1 MFFTDKK
8 VTAFQRQ
15 EKCTNGKMYGCL
27 RTRRNKTVSL
37 CQANMGTAV
46 FTRIYLIRFKYI
58 SNAYILVQLFCKK
71 KHQESFDL
79 WLADIY
85 PVHLLIHVATVE
97 TAAMNDAS
105 VYLLWRC
112 GTRTRPSTHFHKLRR
127 NSVLPNRSKE
137 RQTKSSCAIRTET
150 ERKHPPT
157 PHRRPFVTGS
167 LTCRFQRLSVTS
179 DRVAAFKW
187 GVHASAWLHKVS
199 HWYVDTSRD
208 AGSAHRTFIRN
219 KNEED

>member
-1 MFFTDKK
+1 
-8 VTAFQRQ
+8 
-15 EKCTNGKMYGCL
+15 MYGCL

-97 TAAMNDAS
+97 TAALNDAS
-105 VYLLWRC
+105 VHLLWRC

-157 PHRRPFVTGS
+157 PHPPATAVCHWEPHLSLPTTVGYVRP
-167 LTCRFQRLSVTS
+167 CR
-179 DRVAAFKW
+179 
-187 GVHASAWLHKVS
+187 G
-199 HWYVDTSRD
+199 
-208 AGSAHRTFIRN
+208 I
-219 KNEED
+219 